1 MPKLNLLLFS
11 VVIGNVSYASQ
22 QGISLRDSSRLQGK
36 DVQEVASRLVGD
48 KDSAIH
54 AGNDRSFSDLRIS
67 FCKIKVSNVPGHIS
81 RYSEFLYFEQA
92 QSIALDQPLRQG
104 VVRLSPSPLSKKN
117 VIAALYQP
125 SASLVVLKGSC
136 RGPQADRVISY
147 TTLDNSSCVLDLHR
161 TQNLWHGKTQGSSCE
176 FTEKGGTKAIF
187 QWTLFPSGEAHLWER
202 GFDRSA
208 KLIWGTPSG
217 PNQFNPIDIAKT
229 DTQVNAIAQR
239 LSGRSNSFRQASADP
254 ENFLP
259 LSFNNC
265 PITISNSEFGNDA
278 RVVLIDQV
286 ADTPTI
292 KFNRVR
298 FLVVTRSEDKKYVT
312 TANYA
317 LKEPKKYHGLC
328 NLPLNQRIG
337 NPSDV
342 DHLECRMYF
351 QQEGSDFV
359 GGTPSNGCPSNYQGA
374 TRLVVEARLQA
385 RSFFDWEKWL
395 DDAGKVVAGSLKGP
409 YFFELE

>member
-1 MPKLNLLLFS
+1 MKKLNFLLFS
-11 VVIGNVSYASQ
+11 VVIGSVSYASQ
-22 QGISLRDSSRLQGK
+22 QRMPLRDSSRLQGK
-36 DVQEVASRLVGD
+36 NVQEVANRLLGD

-54 AGNDRSFSDLRIS
+54 AGNDRRFSDLRIS
-67 FCKIKVSNVPGHIS
+67 FCKINVSHIPGYIS
-81 RYSEFLYFEQA
+81 QNSEFLYFEQA
-92 QSIALDQPLRQG
+92 QSIALDRPLRQG
-104 VVRLSPSPLSKKN
+104 VVRLSPSPIIEKN

-125 SASLVVLKGSC
+125 SASLLDLKGSC

-147 TTLDNSSCVLDLHR
+147 TTLNNSFCVLDLHR

-176 FTEKGGTKAIF
+176 FRENGSTKAIF
-187 QWTLFPSGEAHLWER
+187 EWTLFPGGEAHLWER
-202 GFDRSA
+202 GFDSSA
-208 KLIWGTPSG
+208 ELIWGTPSG
-217 PNQFNPIDIAKT
+217 PNQFKPIDISKT

-239 LSGRSNSFRQASADP
+239 LSGRSNSYRQASADP

-265 PITISNSEFGNDA
+265 PITINGSEFGNDA

-328 NLPLNQRIG
+328 NLPLNQRVG
-337 NPSDV
+337 AQADV
-342 DHLECRMYF
+342 DRLECRMYF

-359 GGTPSNGCPSNYQGA
+359 GGTPDNGCPSNYQGA
-374 TRLVVEARLQA
+374 TRLIVEARLQA
-385 RSFFDWEKWL
+385 RSFFDWERWL
-395 DDAGKVVAGSLKGP
+395 DEAGKVVAGSLKGP